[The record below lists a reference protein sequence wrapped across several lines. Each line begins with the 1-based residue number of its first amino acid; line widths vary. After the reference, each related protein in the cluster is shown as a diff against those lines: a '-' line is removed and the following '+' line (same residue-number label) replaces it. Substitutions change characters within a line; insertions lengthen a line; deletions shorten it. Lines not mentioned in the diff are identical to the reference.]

1 MVSYSVRHQVPF
13 LEIAQAQKETTHNE
27 ALRIIDVLANLLI
40 KDRDLATPPGSPVNG
55 DTYLIAASP
64 TGAWAGQ
71 AGKIG
76 FYYDGWTFITA
87 FEGLQGWVDDEE
99 RKIIFSDGLW
109 RESSGAWTVGIGT
122 SAVTDQVNLLTA
134 DTGSIKPVGTGTDSG
149 IVILPQLSTV
159 DSRGM
164 IGVKKTNSD
173 DTVLVIHGF
182 PLNLLTY
189 ANDQSNA
196 AWVKTFTTIS
206 ANTGTDPSGGTTLD
220 KLQEDNTTN
229 LHEIAQ
235 VYAKPFGVTRL
246 VASFVVQ
253 AVERNTVMLM
263 LDRGSS
269 ANRAEMRVALST
281 NTVSNTAS
289 AGDGTYVSGT
299 CTDLP
304 NGNKLIT
311 LVADVT
317 AAANNWSTRLRLFN
331 GSSTYL
337 GVTGSGVF
345 MGRAQLGF
353 YDPLPAWS
361 AAQDTVATNAIE
373 TIDGVTTR
381 ELRSQGSTFV
391 AFKGATE
398 WAILRAEPDID
409 SGTWTPTVSG
419 STTGGSQTYGT
430 RVGHWTRRGR
440 FVDFFCSV
448 NVSTLDAATA
458 GNLRITGLPFAAL
471 NTTGFQQPLT
481 INVRSNLTLTAGY
494 TMYSAYMSNN
504 SAIINLAQMGSN
516 VAQALLQATAAASGL
531 TIDIQGTIRIN

>member
-1 MVSYSVRHQVPF
+1 MVNSVRHAFPF
-13 LEIAQAQKETTHNE
+13 LEVAQAQKETTHNE
-27 ALRIIDVLANLLI
+27 ALRIIDVLSNLLI

-76 FYYDGWTFITA
+76 FYYDGWTFISP

-99 RKIIFSDGLW
+99 KQIIYSDNVW
-109 RESSGAWTVGIGT
+109 RQAAGTWSVELGSS
-122 SAVTDQVNLLTA
+122 SSLDQVNLLTA
-134 DTGSIKPVGTGTDSG
+134 DIGAIKPINTGADG
-149 IVILPQLSTV
+149 AIAVLPQLSTV

-164 IGVKKTNSD
+164 VGVKKTNSD
-173 DTVLVIHGF
+173 DNATLVIHGF

-189 ANDQSNA
+189 SNDQSNA

-206 ANTGTDPSGGTTLD
+206 ANTGTDPDGNVTLD
-220 KLQEDNTTN
+220 KIQEDNTTN

-235 VYAKPFGVTRL
+235 VYAKPFGITRL
-246 VASFVVQ
+246 AASFVVQ

-289 AGDGTYVSGT
+289 AGDGTFVSGT

-317 AAANNWSTRLRLFN
+317 AAANNWSVRLRLFN

-337 GVTGSGVF
+337 GVTGNGVYA
-345 MGRAQLGF
+345 GRAQLGF
-353 YDPLPAWS
+353 YAPLPS
-361 AAQDTVATNAIE
+361 YTDTTASPAIE
-373 TIDGVTTR
+373 TIDGATTR
-381 ELRSQGSTFV
+381 EIRSQGATFT
-391 AFKGATE
+391 AFKGTTE
-398 WAILRAEPDID
+398 WNSLRPESDVD
-409 SGTWTPTVSG
+409 SGTWTPSVSG
-419 STTGGSQTYGT
+419 STTSGSQTYGT

-440 FVDFFCSV
+440 IIDFFCSV
-448 NVSTLDAATA
+448 QVTTLDAATA

-471 NTTGFQQPLT
+471 NVAGLQQPVT
-481 INVRSNLTLTAGY
+481 INVRSNLTLTGGY
-494 TMYSAYMSNN
+494 TMFSAYLTNN
-504 SAIINLAQMGSN
+504 SSIINLAQMGSN
-516 VAQALLQATAAASGL
+516 VAQGLLQATAAASGL